1 MNIYVSILIVAVIC
15 LIIGYCGEGNEIRGK
30 LLSPREKFCK
40 VLKWLSIVVISI
52 YVLAIVA
59 ALTDGIGDV
68 PLLGGGY
75 VWVRG
80 HWRRR

>member
-1 MNIYVSILIVAVIC
+1 MNNYILVLVIAIIGF
-15 LIIGYCGEGNEIRGK
+15 IIGYCGEGNNPIK
-30 LLSPREKFCK
+30 TPAEKFSQI
-40 VLKWLSIVVISI
+40 LKWISVIVLGI

-75 VWVRG
+75 IWVRG